1 MTSGYR
7 KVHGMRLKICISWDL
22 GWVHTKNGAKFRG
35 SRLNYET
42 ASEANGAHGA
52 NVIKQNNFRN

>member
-1 MTSGYR
+1 
-7 KVHGMRLKICISWDL
+7 MRLKICISWDL
-22 GWVHTKNGAKFRG
+22 GWVHKKNGAKFRG